1 MRTLRTRFTVSV
13 KLRRMSSQ
21 ITAER
26 EGRKQRISEMKQFLD
41 EQTREITE
49 YDDQLVRKLIEKIT
63 VYDERVAVEFKSG
76 ASVEVR
82 R

>member
-1 MRTLRTRFTVSV
+1 
-13 KLRRMSSQ
+13 
-21 ITAER
+21 
-26 EGRKQRISEMKQFLD
+26 MKQFLD

-49 YDDQLVRKLIEKIT
+49 YDDQLVRRLIERIT
-63 VYDERVAVEFKSG
+63 VCDERVVVEFKSD

>member
-1 MRTLRTRFTVSV
+1 
-13 KLRRMSSQ
+13 
-21 ITAER
+21 
-26 EGRKQRISEMKQFLD
+26 MKQFLD

>member
-1 MRTLRTRFTVSV
+1 
-13 KLRRMSSQ
+13 
-21 ITAER
+21 
-26 EGRKQRISEMKQFLD
+26 MKQFLD

-49 YDDQLVRKLIEKIT
+49 YDDQLVRRLIERIT
-63 VYDERVAVEFKSG
+63 VCDKRVVVEFKSD

>member
-1 MRTLRTRFTVSV
+1 
-13 KLRRMSSQ
+13 
-21 ITAER
+21 
-26 EGRKQRISEMKQFLD
+26 MKQFLD

-49 YDDQLVRKLIEKIT
+49 YDDQLVRRLIEKIT
-63 VYDERVAVEFKSG
+63 VCDERVVVEFKSG

>member
-1 MRTLRTRFTVSV
+1 MHDWSPVFATRRFCGEYIIQDNTYGVV
-13 KLRRMSSQ
+13 N
-21 ITAER
+21 
-26 EGRKQRISEMKQFLD
+26 GMKQFLD

-49 YDDQLVRKLIEKIT
+49 YDDQLVRRLIERIT
-63 VYDERVAVEFKSG
+63 VCDERVVVEFKSD